1 MLTCF
6 LLLFFSFVAR
16 YRIHQSHM
24 YGGVGEGEGG
34 YMMQKLSD
42 FHDDFNPNQH
52 SFRWGFLL
60 LLSFIIHSFHH
71 LSRKIIAKG
80 PTIPKRKKKKKKK
93 GRNVYAK
100 TKRKLSNHVWVSVQM
115 GRWGI
120 AMWAKSACSDRV
132 WSMYLF

>member
-1 MLTCF
+1 MRMAFVSVDLFSSSF
-6 LLLFFSFVAR
+6 LFVR
-16 YRIHQSHM
+16 RQILNPPVSHVR
-24 YGGVGEGEGG
+24 GVGEGEGG

-60 LLSFIIHSFHH
+60 LLLSFIIHSFHH

-80 PTIPKRKKKKKKK
+80 PTIPKKKKK

-100 TKRKLSNHVWVSVQM
+100 RKGSCRTM
-115 GRWGI
+115 CG
-120 AMWAKSACSDRV
+120 
-132 WSMYLF
+132 